1 MSIIRRAGA
10 ALFVAGFGA
19 LCATACVKNES
30 SLFVKGCAQIAL
42 DTCTATADPSQV
54 FLGEGLLDTFY
65 TSEYTCALLV
75 GNQLVPQGDQ
85 DTLKTETS
93 RVQLVSADINI
104 LDGGGN
110 LLTRANGSSASFNVP
125 ITGEVDPSTGTTPG
139 FGLAFA
145 TLIDATTAMDLGA
158 VALSQNLRQDVVVEV
173 IVRGRTLGGDDLEAA
188 PFHFPVEVCN
198 GCLCTEP
205 AGESCCDSTD
215 KPADNCR
222 KGEDGAVDCRFIGAS
237 CACQLDPNGAVCK
250 AAGC

>member
-1 MSIIRRAGA
+1 MSIVRRAGA
-10 ALFVAGFGA
+10 AVLVGCLGA
-19 LCATACVKNES
+19 FCATACVKNES

-54 FLGEGLLDTFY
+54 FLGEGLLDTLY
-65 TSEYTCALLV
+65 TEEYTCALLV
-75 GNQLVPQGDQ
+75 GNQLHPEGDQ
-85 DTLKTETS
+85 DTLMTETS

-125 ITGEVDPSTGTTPG
+125 ITGEVDPSSGTTPG
-139 FGLAFA
+139 FGLGFA
-145 TLIDATTAMDLGA
+145 TLIDAATAKDLGA
-158 VALSQNLRQDVVVEV
+158 AAASTNLRQDVVVEV
-173 IVRGRTLGGDDLEAA
+173 IVRARTLGGDDILAA

-215 KPADNCR
+215 KPDANCR
-222 KGEDGAVDCRFIGAS
+222 KGEDGPVDCRFIGAS
-237 CACQLDPNGAVCK
+237 CECQIDPNGMACK